1 MKKES
6 LESLKKKLEKEK
18 SQIESELKRFAK
30 KDRNLEGDW
39 DTVFPKFNGGVGGQI
54 LEEGTDEVEE
64 YSTRLPIEFSL
75 ELRLKDI
82 NLALDKI
89 KHPRRGYPKYGIC
102 EKCGKKISQSRLT
115 AYPEARTCAKC
126 QKK

>member
-89 KHPRRGYPKYGIC
+89 KKNKYGIC

>member
-54 LEEGTDEVEE
+54 LEEGADEVEE

-89 KHPRRGYPKYGIC
+89 KKDKYGIC

>member
-30 KDRNLEGDW
+30 KDRDLEGDW

-89 KHPRRGYPKYGIC
+89 KKDKYGIC

>member
-89 KHPRRGYPKYGIC
+89 KKDKYGIC